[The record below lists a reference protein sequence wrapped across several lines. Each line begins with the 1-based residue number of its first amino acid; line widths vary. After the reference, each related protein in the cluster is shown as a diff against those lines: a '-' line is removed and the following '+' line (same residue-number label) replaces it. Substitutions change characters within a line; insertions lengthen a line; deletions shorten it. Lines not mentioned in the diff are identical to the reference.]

1 MISLDTPFLVSVLQ
15 IVWID
20 LLLSGDNAVVIALAC
35 RALPPRQRRIGM
47 LLGAGTAV
55 ALRIVFALVVSWLL
69 AVPLLR
75 VVGGGLLLWIAV
87 KLALGE
93 DEDAHAVDESTS
105 LWRAVRTIAVA
116 DAVMSLD
123 NVVAIAA
130 AAKGHAELFVFGLLL
145 SIPLIVM
152 GAALITRL
160 LQRFP
165 AIVWAGA
172 GLLGWIAGE
181 MSTDPLFAGG
191 LAGLPH
197 AATWAA
203 AAGAIL
209 VVAVAALLTR
219 RRAVRTRVSDAVQ
232 RG

>member
-1 MISLDTPFLVSVLQ
+1 MITLDTPFLVSVLQ

-55 ALRIVFALVVSWLL
+55 ALRIVFALAITWLL

-75 VVGGGLLLWIAV
+75 VAGGVLLIWIAV

-93 DEDAHAVDESTS
+93 DEDAHAVDGSTS
-105 LWRAVRTIAVA
+105 LWRAVRTIAIA

-130 AAKGHAELFVFGLLL
+130 AAKGHVELFVFGLLL

-152 GAALITRL
+152 GATLISRL
-160 LQRFP
+160 LQKFP

-181 MSTDPLFAGG
+181 MIATDPVVVERIAGV
-191 LAGLPH
+191 PH

-203 AAGAIL
+203 AACAAFVI
-209 VVAVAALLTR
+209 AVAAVLVR
-219 RRAVRTRVSDAVQ
+219 RRPPVADAVQ